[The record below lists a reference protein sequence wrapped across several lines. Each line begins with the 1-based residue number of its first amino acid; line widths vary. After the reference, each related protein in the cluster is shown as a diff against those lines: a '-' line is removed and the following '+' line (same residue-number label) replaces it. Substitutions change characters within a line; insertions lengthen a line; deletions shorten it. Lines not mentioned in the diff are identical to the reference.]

1 MGDINVLETKYC
13 LNVNTKNA
21 IQCGDVSTTGGK
33 YTVGHTDG
41 QVYIMNVKNLNIS
54 SYQAFPNMHVN
65 GVQFGASS

>member
-33 YTVGHTDG
+33 
-41 QVYIMNVKNLNIS
+41 
-54 SYQAFPNMHVN
+54 
-65 GVQFGASS
+65 